1 MLSSKYCRKFLPPDN
16 KLSDE
21 DLATLCEQLYC
32 LANLALDVRQNSRR
46 LEFGPIEIGEIEQDS
61 LEERA
66 AIIEF
71 EANTARDEAEKRA
84 IQLALENEHLN

>member
-32 LANLALDVRQNSRR
+32 LANLALDVHQNSRR
-46 LEFGPIEIGEIEQDS
+46 LEFGPIEIGEIDQDS
-61 LEERA
+61 LQERA